1 VNKKFIL
8 RYLPLFEQ
16 DLTATLNYI
25 AQNLQNQAAALRL
38 VEYTEKAILKR
49 LENPLAYEPYN
60 SSHDRQHPYYR
71 INIRNYTVFYVV
83 IGEVMEVRRF
93 VYSRRDLPNI
103 V

>member
-1 VNKKFIL
+1 MNKKFTL

-16 DLTATLNYI
+16 DLRAARNYI
-25 AQNLQNQAAALRL
+25 AQNLGNPTAALRL
-38 VEYTEKAILKR
+38 VEDTEKAILKR
-49 LENPLAYEPYN
+49 LENPLSYEPHH
-60 SSHDRQHPYYR
+60 SSRDRHSPYYL

-103 V
+103 L